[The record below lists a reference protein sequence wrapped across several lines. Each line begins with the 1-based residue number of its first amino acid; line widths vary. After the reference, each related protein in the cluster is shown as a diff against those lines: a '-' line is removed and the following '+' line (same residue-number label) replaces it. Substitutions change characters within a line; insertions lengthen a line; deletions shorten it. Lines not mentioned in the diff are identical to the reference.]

1 MRCGEKRLQGT
12 AWHLPC
18 RLSLF
23 PNKVSEHTEYPAL
36 VFYSTCLTFTISV
49 KSQPVVCFHSA
60 APTPVNNLSAV
71 AANSSTIFVNWS
83 LPSFPNGPITYYN
96 VYFREQEG
104 HIPQAE
110 SVTDAGFQI
119 VTTSD
124 TVTAINLTELKPYTN
139 YTIHVRAI
147 IAAKS
152 LQNVKAIPSNLTGA
166 ANIEIITRT
175 YGDVPDNL
183 MQLGQPTS
191 GPTST
196 TIPIEIPDTRQI
208 DTGYVM

>member
-1 MRCGEKRLQGT
+1 M
-12 AWHLPC
+12 
-18 RLSLF
+18 
-23 PNKVSEHTEYPAL
+23 
-36 VFYSTCLTFTISV
+36 
-49 KSQPVVCFHSA
+49 
-60 APTPVNNLSAV
+60 
-71 AANSSTIFVNWS
+71 NWS

-96 VYFREQEG
+96 VYFRELEG
-104 HIPQAE
+104 HIPQPE
-110 SVTDAGFQI
+110 SITDAGFHI

-124 TVTAINLTELKPYTN
+124 SVTAVSLTELKPYTN

-147 IAAKS
+147 TAKA
-152 LQNVKAIPSNLTGA
+152 LQNMTAIPRDLVGA

-175 YGDVPDNL
+175 HGDVPDDII
-183 MQLGQPTS
+183 QLGQPTS